1 MTILPLTLNN
11 FEQYKTEAIALS
23 DAFLN
28 ALGES
33 PKRTIQEKA
42 EIIKMMIAPETPTE
56 IILAFNQENEAVGMS
71 YYNQGT
77 GYSCGGGHVWVN
89 GIYVKPGAQKE
100 GIGSAIIAY
109 IENWAKNRNCTLI
122 ICSRGADNK
131 ASEKLF
137 TKAGFEQNTGV
148 TMEKELISSI
158 EVV

>member
-1 MTILPLTLNN
+1 MITITPLKPTN
-11 FEQYKTEAIALS
+11 FEQLKTEAIALS

-33 PKRTIQEKA
+33 PKRTQEEKA

-56 IILAFNQENEAVGMS
+56 IILAFNQKNEAVGMS

-77 GYSCGGGHVWVN
+77 GYSCGGGYVWMN
-89 GIYVKPGAQKE
+89 GIYVKPEAQKQ

-109 IENWAKNRNCTLI
+109 IENWAKAQNFTLI
-122 ICSRGADNK
+122 ICSRGAENQ

-148 TMEKELISSI
+148 TMEKELSS
-158 EVV
+158 

>member
-1 MTILPLTLNN
+1 MTKILLLTPNN
-11 FEQYKTEAIALS
+11 FKQYKTEAIALS

-33 PKRTIQEKA
+33 PKRTTQEKA

-56 IILAFNQENEAVGMS
+56 IILAFNAENEAVGMS

-77 GYSCGGGHVWVN
+77 GYSCGGGYVWMN
-89 GIYVKPGAQKE
+89 GIYVKPEAQQQ

-109 IENWAKNRNCTLI
+109 IENWAKARNFTLI
-122 ICSRGADNK
+122 ICSRGTDNQ

-148 TMEKELISSI
+148 TMEKELIS
-158 EVV
+158 